1 MSKNL
6 GDLSSYYSIGNMGEE
21 TKEIDEFSHDEQ
33 AYIDKK
39 RSKSWNKNKRRA
51 AYRQNKPE
59 GWYMDYFRKS
69 TDAETPR
76 FNRPYAAE
84 H

>member
-1 MSKNL
+1 MSSKNL
-6 GDLSSYYSIGNMGEE
+6 GDFSSYYSLGSYVEE
-21 TKEIDEFSHDEQ
+21 TKDTDELSHEEQ
-33 AYIDKK
+33 VYIDKK

-59 GWYMDYFRKS
+59 GWYMDYFRRS

-76 FNRPYAAE
+76 FNRPHADQ
-84 H
+84 